1 MKKRVKAAIIGS
13 GFIGRVHLEA
23 LCRLGFIEVA
33 ALVTADHGQADRLAR
48 EYGVEKVETDYRR
61 VLDDPDIDVIHVC
74 TPTALHAQMVK
85 DALLAGKH
93 VLSEKPLA
101 TSVADAMELVELAKK
116 QGVRN
121 CTNHNLRYYPLVQHM
136 RRMREQGELGEILVV
151 QGQYTQDYLLYDTDW
166 NWRLDS
172 KDSGP
177 SCAMADIGSH
187 FCDMAEHVTGLRITE
202 LCADLNTFH
211 ATRKRPTGWV
221 ESFAGKLRQGEQEY
235 EEHPVDTDDYG
246 AVLLRIGDR
255 ARGSFSAGQVF
266 AGKKNGLSIEF
277 YGTQGGGRLE
287 PGASRGVV
295 DRQSELV
302 QPDPAQGPGAARP
315 GGSALR
321 RPTCGARR
329 GLRRHLQ
336 ERLPPFL
343 PGVED
348 PAVTPEYPQFE
359 DGLRQ
364 LVIIQAEL
372 ASSKARGWVDV
383 PSVPTSA
390 ATGA

>member
-1 MKKRVKAAIIGS
+1 
-13 GFIGRVHLEA
+13 
-23 LCRLGFIEVA
+23 
-33 ALVTADHGQADRLAR
+33 
-48 EYGVEKVETDYRR
+48 
-61 VLDDPDIDVIHVC
+61 
-74 TPTALHAQMVK
+74 MVK

-101 TSVADAMELVELAKK
+101 TSVADAAELVELAKK

-187 FCDMAEHVTGLRITE
+187 FCDMTEHVTGLRITE

-235 EEHPVDTDDYG
+235 EEHPVDTEDYG

-266 AGKKNGLSIEF
+266 AGKKNGLSIEI
-277 YGTQGGGRLE
+277 YGTQSGGGVE
-287 PGASRGVV
+287 PGASRGAV
-295 DRQSELV
+295 DRQPELL
-302 QPDPAQGPGAARP
+302 QPDPAEGPGAARP

-321 RPTCGARR
+321 RPTGGARR
-329 GLRRHLQ
+329 GVRRHLQ
-336 ERLPPFL
+336 ERLPPLL
-343 PGVED
+343 PARWKTPPSRPSIRSSRTGCANWSSSRRSL
-348 PAVTPEYPQFE
+348 PAA
-359 DGLRQ
+359 RQ
-364 LVIIQAEL
+364 RA
-372 ASSKARGWVDV
+372 WVDV
-383 PSVPTSA
+383 PSA
-390 ATGA
+390 ARGATGA